1 MKKIIFAALLCML
14 IMAIP
19 LSAADVTV
27 DGVKVIFTDADTVIK
42 DGRTLTPLRAVA
54 EAMQADVQWN
64 EGDKSIVL
72 TKTVNDVTYGGTN
85 YDNAVF
91 VGEMQ
96 LGSFTVRIKMLHNG
110 AEVYNVKKEMDI
122 RAQAINGHTYVPAR
136 YLGYAL
142 GYETE
147 WKDNAVCFR
156 NIKTQNTW
164 FTVDKSVKFPTV
176 VSSRFQCRAYLGYGS
191 VIVADADYGTRTI
204 LQTDHIGKKHYTY
217 SNDAWDYTHFSGSVI
232 VDSDRFNVDLS
243 DPLATLENIKSAYE
257 DIASPLTVYVTDGY
271 SYRTLEFTRD
281 ITRDGA
287 LATLTSY
294 YQKPKIGNDGHQAQ
308 WCISSRRMPIDCS
321 HYLYQ
326 NSSGEYV
333 KGFQSIFPVDDGNAA
348 MDALLLLHT
357 LLNETGERIWQMMS
371 DYYSCSGYQAKTEAE
386 YVSSDFKTPPIDKS
400 IPAFYGLRYK
410 SQGVNNL
417 HEYELTLAD
426 EVNGNPIK
434 IAYMP
439 VNVNPGDVY
448 NPRYRFSVYF

>member
-72 TKTVNDVTYGGTN
+72 TKTVNDVSYGGTT
-85 YDNAVF
+85 YDDAVF

-110 AEVYNVKKEMDI
+110 VEVYNVKKEMDI

-147 WKDNAVCFR
+147 WKDNTVCFR

-176 VSSRFQCRAYLGYGS
+176 VSSRFPCRAYL
-191 VIVADADYGTRTI
+191 DT
-204 LQTDHIGKKHYTY
+204 
-217 SNDAWDYTHFSGSVI
+217 
-232 VDSDRFNVDLS
+232 
-243 DPLATLENIKSAYE
+243 
-257 DIASPLTVYVTDGY
+257 
-271 SYRTLEFTRD
+271 
-281 ITRDGA
+281 
-287 LATLTSY
+287 
-294 YQKPKIGNDGHQAQ
+294 
-308 WCISSRRMPIDCS
+308 
-321 HYLYQ
+321 
-326 NSSGEYV
+326 
-333 KGFQSIFPVDDGNAA
+333 AA
-348 MDALLLLHT
+348 
-357 LLNETGERIWQMMS
+357 
-371 DYYSCSGYQAKTEAE
+371 
-386 YVSSDFKTPPIDKS
+386 
-400 IPAFYGLRYK
+400 
-410 SQGVNNL
+410 
-417 HEYELTLAD
+417 
-426 EVNGNPIK
+426 
-434 IAYMP
+434 
-439 VNVNPGDVY
+439 
-448 NPRYRFSVYF
+448 

>member
-1 MKKIIFAALLCML
+1 MK
-14 IMAIP
+14 
-19 LSAADVTV
+19 VV
-27 DGVKVIFTDADTVIK
+27 FTDANTVVK

-54 EAMQADVQWN
+54 EAMQADVLWN
-64 EGDKSIVL
+64 DGDKSIVL
-72 TKTVNDVTYGGTN
+72 TKKVSDVSYGGTT

-110 AEVYNVKKEMDI
+110 AEVYNVKKETDI

-147 WKDNAVCFR
+147 WKDNTVCFQ
-156 NIKTQNTW
+156 NTKLQNTW

-176 VSSRFQCRAYLGYGS
+176 VSSRYPCRAYRGYGN
-191 VIVADADYGTRTI
+191 VIVSDADYGTRTI
-204 LQTDHIGKKHYTY
+204 LQIDPIGKKYYTY
-217 SNDAWDYTHFSGSVI
+217 SNDAWDYKHFSGSVI

-243 DPLATLENIKSAYE
+243 DPIATLENFKSAYE
-257 DIASPLTVYVTDGY
+257 DIASPLTVYVTDGLT
-271 SYRTLEFTRD
+271 YRTLEFTRD

-294 YQKPKIGNDGHQAQ
+294 Y
-308 WCISSRRMPIDCS
+308 

-333 KGFQSIFPVDDGNAA
+333 KGFQSCFPVDDGNAA
-348 MDALLLLHT
+348 MDALLILHT

-371 DYYSCSGYQAKTEAE
+371 YYYSCSGYQTKTEAE
-386 YVSSDFKTPPIDKS
+386 YVSSDFKTPPIDES
-400 IPAFYGLRYK
+400 IPALYGLRYK

-417 HEYELTLAD
+417 NEYELTLAD
-426 EVNGNPIK
+426 EVNGKPIK

-448 NPRYRFSVYF
+448 DPRYRFSVYF

>member
-1 MKKIIFAALLCML
+1 MK
-14 IMAIP
+14 
-19 LSAADVTV
+19 VV
-27 DGVKVIFTDADTVIK
+27 FTDADTVVK

-54 EAMQADVQWN
+54 EAMQADVLWN
-64 EGDKSIVL
+64 DGDKSIVL
-72 TKTVNDVTYGGTN
+72 TKKVSDVSYGGTT

-110 AEVYNVKKEMDI
+110 AEVYNVKKETDI

-147 WKDNAVCFR
+147 WKDNTVCFQ
-156 NIKTQNTW
+156 NTKLQNTW

-176 VSSRFQCRAYLGYGS
+176 VSSRYPCRAYRGYGN

-204 LQTDHIGKKHYTY
+204 LQIDPIGKKYYTY
-217 SNDAWDYTHFSGSVI
+217 SNDAWDYKHFSGSVI

-243 DPLATLENIKSAYE
+243 DPIATLENFKSAYE
-257 DIASPLTVYVTDGY
+257 DIASPLTVYVTDGLT
-271 SYRTLEFTRD
+271 YRTLEFTRD

-294 YQKPKIGNDGHQAQ
+294 Y
-308 WCISSRRMPIDCS
+308 

-333 KGFQSIFPVDDGNAA
+333 KGFQSCFTVDDGNAA
-348 MDALLLLHT
+348 MDALLILHT

-371 DYYSCSGYQAKTEAE
+371 YYYSCSGYQAKTEAE
-386 YVSSDFKTPPIDKS
+386 YVSSDFKTPPIDES
-400 IPAFYGLRYK
+400 IPALYGIRYK

-417 HEYELTLAD
+417 NEYELTLAD
-426 EVNGNPIK
+426 EVNGKPIK

-448 NPRYRFSVYF
+448 DPRYRFSVYF